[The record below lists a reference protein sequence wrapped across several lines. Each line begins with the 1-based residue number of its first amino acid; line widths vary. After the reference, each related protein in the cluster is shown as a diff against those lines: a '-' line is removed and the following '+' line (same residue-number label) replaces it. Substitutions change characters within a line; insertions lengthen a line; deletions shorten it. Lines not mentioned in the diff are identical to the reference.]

1 MEENSIKNKKLLCL
15 LLSVVMTASVLT
27 GCTTKNNA
35 SEEET
40 ETTEESLNTE
50 EHEPLTLIDSGQD
63 YGELIDFVHEN
74 TRRSSFR
81 SKDIWNRISR
91 DIFTDSLKR
100 IRCRIFIQRH
110 MPGTANY
117 RKNI

>member
-63 YGELIDFVHEN
+63 YGELIDFVHEKYPEIQFQIEGYLEQDQS
-74 TRRSSFR
+74 RYFYRQLEADQMP
-81 SKDIWNRISR
+81 DIYTTTYAW
-91 DIFTDSLKR
+91 DGEL
-100 IRCRIFIQRH
+100 Q
-110 MPGTANY
+110 
-117 RKNI
+117 NI